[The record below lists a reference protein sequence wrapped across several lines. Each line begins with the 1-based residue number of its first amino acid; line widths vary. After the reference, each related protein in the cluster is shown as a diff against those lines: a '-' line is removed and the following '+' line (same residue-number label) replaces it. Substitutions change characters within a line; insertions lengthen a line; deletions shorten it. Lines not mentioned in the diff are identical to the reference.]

1 MDSIED
7 FLANAVRLEEDAALR
22 FSDLAETMR
31 IYGNTEVAAFFA
43 RMAEFSRMHL
53 AQARARCGFRNV
65 PKPDAASSPWTE
77 GESPEAASMSASHY
91 LTTVEQALDTA
102 LESERAGLAYYAG
115 IAATTADPEI
125 RSMAQSF
132 AEEEAEH
139 VAELERWRSRYP
151 AAA

>member
-7 FLANAVRLEEDAALR
+7 FLAHAVKLEEDAALR
-22 FSDLAETMR
+22 FADLAEAMR

-43 RMAEFSRMHL
+43 KMADFSRMHL
-53 AQARARCGFRNV
+53 AEARARCAFRDV
-65 PKPDAASSPWTE
+65 PKLDAASSPWGGE
-77 GESPEAASMSASHY
+77 ESPEAASMAMSHY
-91 LTTVEQALDTA
+91 LTTVEQALDAA
-102 LESERAGLAYYAG
+102 LESERAGLAYYAEVA
-115 IAATTADPEI
+115 AATSDPEV
-125 RSMAQSF
+125 RQMAESF

>member
-7 FLANAVRLEEDAALR
+7 FLAHAVKLEEDAALR

-43 RMAEFSRMHL
+43 KMAEFSRLHL
-53 AQARARCGFRNV
+53 AEARARCGFRDV
-65 PKPDAASSPWTE
+65 PKLDEAKSAWA
-77 GESPEAASMSASHY
+77 GDESPEAASMAASHY
-91 LTTVEQALDTA
+91 LTTVEQALDAA
-102 LESERAGLAYYAG
+102 LESERAGLAFYSG
-115 IAATTADPEI
+115 VAASTSDPEI

-139 VAELERWRSRYP
+139 VVELERWRSRYP